1 MGNKHSPPKWWLQGR
16 LKEELAEEATKA
28 EERWRYV
35 DCRYKPVPAEPAEF
49 TGVRYDL
56 KTEKYT
62 MGCLAPKINWT
73 SWEYTGAEIKD
84 PDGKVVSSDRELFS
98 GQEILV
104 PTIFG
109 DYCSATVEED
119 TLGKTSTTALSG
131 GSLFWLSKSRDD
143 HLPERLRRNAW
154 VSLGG
159 ANLKAI
165 QRLELK

>member
-1 MGNKHSPPKWWLQGR
+1 MGSKHNPPKWWLQGR
-16 LKEELAEEATKA
+16 LEEALAEETTKA

-49 TGVRYDL
+49 TGVKYDL

-62 MGCLAPKINWT
+62 IPEGTHKLNWS
-73 SWEYTGAEIKD
+73 SWEYRGAEIKD
-84 PDGKVVSSDRELFS
+84 PDGKIISSNRELFA

-109 DYCSATVEED
+109 DYSRSTVEED
-119 TLGKTSTTALSG
+119 TAGKLSTTATDG
-131 GSLFWLSKSRDD
+131 GSIFWLSKSQDD
-143 HLPERLRRNAW
+143 HLPEELRRNAW
-154 VSLGG
+154 VSTGG